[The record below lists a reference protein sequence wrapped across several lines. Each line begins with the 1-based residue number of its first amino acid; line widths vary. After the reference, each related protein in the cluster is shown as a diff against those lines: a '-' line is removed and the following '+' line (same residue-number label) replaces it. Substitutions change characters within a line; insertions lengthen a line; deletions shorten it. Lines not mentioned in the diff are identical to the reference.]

1 MAARANLYIDQGASF
16 SSDVTVKDLNA
27 NAFNLTGFT
36 AVAKMAKGYESTKT
50 RTTISTTIA
59 ADPLTGVVTLSLTPA
74 QTTALSD
81 GRYVFDL
88 EITSSTGEVTRV
100 IEGIITVTPQVTT

>member
-36 AVAKMAKGYESTKT
+36 AVA
-50 RTTISTTIA
+50 
-59 ADPLTGVVTLSLTPA
+59 
-74 QTTALSD
+74 
-81 GRYVFDL
+81 
-88 EITSSTGEVTRV
+88 
-100 IEGIITVTPQVTT
+100 